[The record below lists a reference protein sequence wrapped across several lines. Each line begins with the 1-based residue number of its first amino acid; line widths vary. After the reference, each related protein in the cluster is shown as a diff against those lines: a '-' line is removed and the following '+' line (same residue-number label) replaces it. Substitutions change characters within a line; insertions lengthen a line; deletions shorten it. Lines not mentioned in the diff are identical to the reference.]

1 MTVIRDEDFQAT
13 DMDISRDNQRE
24 SVKIGKQRSQEVH
37 ECLFEFLDGCGLR
50 PLVARIKI

>member
-1 MTVIRDEDFQAT
+1 MTVIRGEDFQAM

-24 SVKIGKQRSQEVH
+24 SVKIGKQRSQVH

-50 PLVARIKI
+50 PLVARINI